1 MKSLQK
7 DDHPASVGE
16 SPPDA
21 LLLSAKS
28 AAALC
33 GKSLRTWRTW
43 DSAGMIPRPVRIG
56 RSTLWRADELR
67 AWIAARCPRRDEWE
81 VRRTR
86 A

>member
-1 MKSLQK
+1 MRVNF
-7 DDHPASVGE
+7 AIEAE
-16 SPPDA
+16 SAP

-28 AAALC
+28 AAAVC

-43 DSAGMIPRPVRIG
+43 DAAGVIPRPVRIG

-67 AWIAARCPRRDEWE
+67 AWIDAGCPNRDVWE
-81 VRRTR
+81 AQKTR